1 VLSIDVSPLKDALFL
16 EDFPPIFRL
25 NVYKFADNGSGYNC
39 SDDASCQAYCEDNF
53 TALFDDLDFYWGKG
67 PGVSISDY
75 ELMCTELYE
84 VNDHFAPLVADVVD
98 VQGVWYEYGPGLYL
112 PRCAAA
118 ISFWDD
124 PALQAFVNTGASST
138 NLLQI
143 GIRSNSAATL
153 EIESPLTTVQDS
165 FNMSA
170 FYKS

>member
-1 VLSIDVSPLKDALFL
+1 
-16 EDFPPIFRL
+16 
-25 NVYKFADNGSGYNC
+25 
-39 SDDASCQAYCEDNF
+39 
-53 TALFDDLDFYWGKG
+53 
-67 PGVSISDY
+67 
-75 ELMCTELYE
+75 MCTELYE